1 LPSVFISFS
10 FTNSFCTI
18 HSYSKDISP
27 EAGGYTMNEG
37 DVLMD
42 NDDKPVGYVLTRREV
57 LALFGSAAF
66 LAACSPQTG
75 TVQPTATA
83 VSSTATSAPAN
94 TATAAP
100 TNTVA
105 PSATTAAT
113 EAANVTTAATATE
126 VAAATSVPLPTCVVR
141 PELTEGPY
149 FVDEKLDR
157 SDIRANSTNGVT
169 VEGAPLQL
177 TFRVTQ
183 ISDTACMPLAG
194 VAVDIWHCDAEGV
207 YSDAVDRSFDTTGQ
221 DFLRG
226 YQLTDATGNAT
237 FTTIYPGWYDGRAVH
252 IHFKIRSDINN
263 NSGYEFTSQLFF
275 DDAFTDEVYVA
286 EPYVS
291 KGIRTLL
298 NAQDG
303 IFNDGGSELLL
314 TVTGDAQS
322 GYMATFDIG
331 LQMG

>member
-1 LPSVFISFS
+1 
-10 FTNSFCTI
+10 
-18 HSYSKDISP
+18 
-27 EAGGYTMNEG
+27 
-37 DVLMD
+37 MD
-42 NDDKPVGYVLTRREV
+42 EDDKPVGYVLTRREV

-66 LAACSPQTG
+66 LAACSPQASTA
-75 TVQPTATA
+75 QPTNTA
-83 VSSTATSAPAN
+83 VAPTNTTAPAN
-94 TATAAP
+94 TATTAP

-105 PSATTAAT
+105 ASATTAAT
-113 EAANVTTAATATE
+113 ETAAATATTEATE

-149 FVDEKLDR
+149 FVDEKLNR
-157 SDIRANSTNGVT
+157 SDVRTNSTDGGA

-183 ISDTACMPLAG
+183 ISDTTCVPLSG

-226 YQLTDATGNAT
+226 YQLTDATGNAA
-237 FTTIYPGWYDGRAVH
+237 FTTIYPGWYNGRAVH

-263 NSGYEFTSQLFF
+263 DSGYEFTSQLFF
-275 DDAFTDEVYVA
+275 DDAFTDQVYAA
-286 EPYVS
+286 EPYVG

-298 NAQDG
+298 NNQDG

-314 TVTGDAQS
+314 TVTGDAQN
-322 GYMATFDIG
+322 GYVATFDIG
-331 LQMG
+331 LPMA